1 MKNSTTWSSSRMA
14 TAVSRSVAETIISL
28 VMPHAPGA
36 IAESIVVGRARDA
49 PRHRVRRPRPEG
61 QAEQPQ
67 HHVPHEEDRR
77 GHHQFANRRI
87 RTLRMQPKLMSVAI
101 IEDPP

>member
-1 MKNSTTWSSSRMA
+1 MKNSTTWSSSRIA

-36 IAESIVVGRARDA
+36 IGHPDVFERARA
-49 PRHRVRRPRPEG
+49 PRRRVRRSRPEG
-61 QAEQPQ
+61 QAEQSQ
-67 HHVPHEEDRR
+67 HHLPHEEDGR

-101 IEDPP
+101 IDDPP

>member
-1 MKNSTTWSSSRMA
+1 
-14 TAVSRSVAETIISL
+14 
-28 VMPHAPGA
+28 MPHAPGA
-36 IAESIVVGRARDA
+36 IARPDVLGRAGGA
-49 PRHRVRRPRPEG
+49 PWQRVRRSRPEG

-67 HHVPHEEDRR
+67 HHLPHEEGER

-101 IEDPP
+101 IDDPP